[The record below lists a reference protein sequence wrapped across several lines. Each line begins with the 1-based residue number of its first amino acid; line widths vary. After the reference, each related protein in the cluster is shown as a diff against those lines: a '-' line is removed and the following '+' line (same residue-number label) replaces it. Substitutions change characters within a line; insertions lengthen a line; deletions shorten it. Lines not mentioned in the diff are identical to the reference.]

1 MSDINDKVASR
12 ICNNLLD
19 NIFKICKDDNS
30 LRFFRKDFE
39 SRTIWLYIL
48 KAHFA
53 KETINIEQLA
63 RSIATTSTISK
74 PTLRLILDNA
84 VHKGFLK
91 FVKSKK
97 DLRSVNIELEDITVK
112 EFKEWCIE
120 RSKWFKIS
128 SANFQ

>member
-1 MSDINDKVASR
+1 MSDISDKVASK

-39 SRTIWLYIL
+39 SRTIWLHIL

-97 DLRSVNIELEDITVK
+97 DLRSVNIELEDRTIK
-112 EFKEWCIE
+112 EFKDWCIE
-120 RSKWFKIS
+120 RSKWFKI
-128 SANFQ
+128 

>member
-1 MSDINDKVASR
+1 MSEINDKVASR

-30 LRFFRKDFE
+30 LKFFRKDFE
-39 SRTIWLYIL
+39 SRTIWLNIL
-48 KAHFA
+48 RSHFTGE
-53 KETINIEQLA
+53 KINIEQLA
-63 RSIATTSTISK
+63 RLIATTSTISK

-84 VHKGFLK
+84 EHKGYLK

-97 DLRSVNIELEDITVK
+97 DLRSVNIELEDITIK

-120 RSKWFKIS
+120 RGKWFKI
-128 SANFQ
+128 

>member
-12 ICNNLLD
+12 ICNNLLA

-30 LRFFRKDFE
+30 LKFFRKDFQ

-53 KETINIEQLA
+53 KETLNIEQLA

-97 DLRSVNIELEDITVK
+97 DLRSVNIELEDITIK
-112 EFKEWCIE
+112 EFKDWCIE

-128 SANFQ
+128 SSNFQ

>member
-30 LRFFRKDFE
+30 LKFFRKDFQ
-39 SRTIWLYIL
+39 SRTIWLHIL
-48 KAHFA
+48 KAHFT
-53 KETINIEQLA
+53 KETLNIEQLA

-97 DLRSVNIELEDITVK
+97 DLRSVNIELEDITIK
-112 EFKEWCIE
+112 EFKDWCIE
-120 RSKWFKIS
+120 RSKWFKI
-128 SANFQ
+128 

>member
-1 MSDINDKVASR
+1 MSTINDNTASK
-12 ICNNLLD
+12 ICNTLLK

-30 LRFFRKDFE
+30 LKFFRKDFE
-39 SRTIWLYIL
+39 SRTIWLHIL

-63 RSIATTSTISK
+63 RLIASTSTISK

-84 VHKGFLK
+84 VHRGFLK

-97 DLRSVNIELEDITVK
+97 DLRSVNIELEDITIK
-112 EFKEWCIE
+112 EFKDWCIE
-120 RSKWFKIS
+120 RANWFKI
-128 SANFQ
+128 

>member
-1 MSDINDKVASR
+1 MSTINDNTASK
-12 ICNNLLD
+12 ICNTLLN

-30 LRFFRKDFE
+30 LKFFRKDFE
-39 SRTIWLYIL
+39 SRTIWLHIL

-63 RSIATTSTISK
+63 RLIASTSTISK

-128 SANFQ
+128 SASFQ

>member
-1 MSDINDKVASR
+1 MSDISDKVASK

-30 LRFFRKDFE
+30 LRFFRRDFE
-39 SRTIWLYIL
+39 SRAIWLHIL
-48 KAHFA
+48 NAHFA

-97 DLRSVNIELEDITVK
+97 DLRSVNIELEDRTIK
-112 EFKEWCIE
+112 EFKDWCIE
-120 RSKWFKIS
+120 RSKWFKI
-128 SANFQ
+128 

>member
-1 MSDINDKVASR
+1 MSSITDNTASK
-12 ICNNLLD
+12 ICNNLLK
-19 NIFKICKDDNS
+19 NILKLSKDDSS
-30 LRFFRKDFE
+30 LKFFRKDFE
-39 SRTIWLYIL
+39 SRTIWLHIL

-63 RSIATTSTISK
+63 RSIASTSTISK

-97 DLRSVNIELEDITVK
+97 DLRSVNIELEDITIK
-112 EFKEWCIE
+112 EFKDWCIE

-128 SANFQ
+128 SSSFQ

>member
-1 MSDINDKVASR
+1 MSTINDNTASK
-12 ICNNLLD
+12 ICNSLLN

-30 LRFFRKDFE
+30 LKFFRKDFE
-39 SRTIWLYIL
+39 SRTIWLHIL

-63 RSIATTSTISK
+63 RLIASTSTISK

-84 VHKGFLK
+84 VHRGFLK

-97 DLRSVNIELEDITVK
+97 DLRSVNIELEDITIK
-112 EFKEWCIE
+112 EFKDWCIE

-128 SANFQ
+128 SFQ

>member
-1 MSDINDKVASR
+1 MSTINDNTASK
-12 ICNNLLD
+12 ICNNLLK

-30 LRFFRKDFE
+30 LKFFRKDFE
-39 SRTIWLYIL
+39 SRTILLYIL

-63 RSIATTSTISK
+63 RSIASTSTISK

-97 DLRSVNIELEDITVK
+97 DLRSVNIELEDITIK
-112 EFKEWCIE
+112 EFKDWCIE

-128 SANFQ
+128 SSNFQ

>member
-1 MSDINDKVASR
+1 MSEINDKVASR

-30 LRFFRKDFE
+30 LKFFRKDFE
-39 SRTIWLYIL
+39 SRTIWLNIL
-48 KAHFA
+48 KSHFA
-53 KETINIEQLA
+53 GEKINIEQLA
-63 RSIATTSTISK
+63 RIVATTSTISK

-84 VHKGFLK
+84 EHKGYLK

-97 DLRSVNIELEDITVK
+97 DLRSVNIELEDITIK

-120 RSKWFKIS
+120 RGKWFKI
-128 SANFQ
+128 

>member
-1 MSDINDKVASR
+1 MSNITDNTASK
-12 ICNNLLD
+12 ICDNLLK

-30 LRFFRKDFE
+30 LKFFRKDFE
-39 SRTIWLYIL
+39 SRTIWLHIL

-53 KETINIEQLA
+53 NETLNIEQLA

-84 VHKGFLK
+84 AHKGFLK

-97 DLRSVNIELEDITVK
+97 DLRSVNIELEDITIK
-112 EFKEWCIE
+112 EFKDWCIE

-128 SANFQ
+128 SSNFQ

>member
-1 MSDINDKVASR
+1 MSTINDNTASK
-12 ICNNLLD
+12 ICNTLLN

-30 LRFFRKDFE
+30 LKFFRKDFE
-39 SRTIWLYIL
+39 SRTIWLHIL

-63 RSIATTSTISK
+63 RLIASTSTISK

-84 VHKGFLK
+84 EHKGFLK
-91 FVKSKK
+91 FVKSKE
-97 DLRSVNIELEDITVK
+97 DQRSVNIELTQETIN

-120 RSKWFKIS
+120 RSKWFKV
-128 SANFQ
+128 

>member
-1 MSDINDKVASR
+1 MGTINDNTASR
-12 ICNNLLD
+12 ICNNLLN

-30 LRFFRKDFE
+30 LKFFRKDFE

-63 RSIATTSTISK
+63 RSIASTSTISK
-74 PTLRLILDNA
+74 PTLRSILDNA

-97 DLRSVNIELEDITVK
+97 DLRSVNIELEDITIK

-128 SANFQ
+128 NTGFQ

>member
-1 MSDINDKVASR
+1 MSTINDNIASK
-12 ICNNLLD
+12 ICNNLIK
-19 NIFKICKDDNS
+19 NIFKLCKDDNS
-30 LRFFRKDFE
+30 LKFFRKDFE

-63 RSIATTSTISK
+63 RSIASTSTISK

-97 DLRSVNIELEDITVK
+97 DLRSVNIELEDITIK
-112 EFKEWCIE
+112 EFKDWCIE

-128 SANFQ
+128 SSSFQ

>member
-1 MSDINDKVASR
+1 MSTINDNTALK
-12 ICNNLLD
+12 ICNSLLT

-30 LRFFRKDFE
+30 LKFFRKDFE
-39 SRTIWLYIL
+39 SRTIWLHVM

-63 RSIATTSTISK
+63 RLIASTSTISK

-97 DLRSVNIELEDITVK
+97 DLRSVNIELEDITIK
-112 EFKEWCIE
+112 EFKDWCID
-120 RSKWFKIS
+120 RSKWFKI
-128 SANFQ
+128 

>member
-1 MSDINDKVASR
+1 MSTINDNTASK
-12 ICNNLLD
+12 ICNTLLN

-30 LRFFRKDFE
+30 LKFFRKDFE
-39 SRTIWLYIL
+39 SRTIWLHIL

-63 RSIATTSTISK
+63 RLIASTSTISK

-97 DLRSVNIELEDITVK
+97 DLRSVNIELEDITIK
-112 EFKEWCIE
+112 EFKDWCFD
-120 RSKWFKIS
+120 RAKWFKI
-128 SANFQ
+128 

>member
-1 MSDINDKVASR
+1 MSDINDNVASR
-12 ICNNLLD
+12 ICNNLLA

-30 LRFFRKDFE
+30 LKFFRKDFQ
-39 SRTIWLYIL
+39 SRTIWLHIL

-53 KETINIEQLA
+53 NETLNIEQLA

-84 VHKGFLK
+84 AHKGFLK

-97 DLRSVNIELEDITVK
+97 DLRSVNIELEDITIK
-112 EFKEWCIE
+112 EFKDWCI
-120 RSKWFKIS
+120 
-128 SANFQ
+128 